1 MISIG
6 LRLRFGK
13 SRASDTSACFNAVSV
28 VAIISLFDIL
38 EALDQRD
45 DLNSH
50 LERNDETS
58 NKKKN
63 RKKTKRNNPYQQRL
77 IQQVKTSEWE
87 KNVFYIIDL
96 KLHKLFTLTH
106 DNQDIEDYPQQH
118 TSTNI

>member
-38 EALDQRD
+38 EAGPTLTISECSGVELATTRTQ
-45 DLNSH
+45 
-50 LERNDETS
+50 T
-58 NKKKN
+58 KKKN
-63 RKKTKRNNPYQQRL
+63 NPWYTKGW

-87 KNVFYIIDL
+87 KNIFYIIDL